1 MIAGDRPCSLAA
13 LLLLGSLAIAGSA
26 QRLPPRDVPETPLP
40 ALIEMDKISIPMRDG
55 VQLTADLYLPPG
67 SGRWPT
73 ILIRTPYSRRS
84 NTTRGY
90 RFFAEHGY
98 AVVAQDVRGRYGS
111 AGIFGSI
118 AQEGPDGNDTI
129 NWIARQVW
137 SNGRIGMAG
146 ASYVGMTQWW
156 AAIQRNPHLVTIF
169 PIVSG
174 NDEYMDRYYSP
185 GGAVQLGHRLVWLS
199 ENLSPRGISRP
210 QFQTYINHLPL
221 QTADVAATT
230 LPLEIWRIPMAH
242 PSYDSFWTRLSIRFH
257 LSNVDIPVC
266 SIGGWFDNYA
276 ESDLQAFSQLSKQGR
291 PVETWIG
298 PWPHN
303 FITKFPTVDFG
314 ATARP
319 HIRSLQLAWF
329 DRYLRT
335 ERSSPQR
342 PEPLLHLFV
351 MGDDTWR
358 DEHEW
363 PLARTRF
370 TPFYL
375 ESHGHANSASGD
387 GQLRTHLGGSH
398 QPDHFL
404 YDPRHPVPTRGGA
417 ICCNP
422 QLLPPGP
429 LDQTAVE
436 GRSDVLVYTSEPL
449 SEATEVTGPVGA
461 TLYIASSANDT
472 DFTAKLVDVSPSG
485 QPLLVTDGI
494 MRLRYRISLQ
504 KPVFVKRN
512 SVYQLHIDAGVTSWV
527 FLRGHRIRLEVS
539 SSNFPRFDRNL
550 NSDRPNSE
558 ETRMAVASQIV
569 FHNRQY
575 PSVLVLPVIP
585 RVRSSFATAHSHGS
599 RAS

>member
-1 MIAGDRPCSLAA
+1 MMAAIRPRCLAA
-13 LLLLGSLAIAGSA
+13 LVLLPTSFGAA
-26 QRLPPRDVPETPLP
+26 QRLPPRGVPETPLP
-40 ALIEMDKISIPMRDG
+40 SLIEMDKISIPMRDG
-55 VQLTADLYLPPG
+55 VLLTADLYLPPG
-67 SGRWPT
+67 AGRWPV

-84 NTTRGY
+84 TTTRGY

-98 AVVAQDVRGRYGS
+98 AVVAQDVRGRWGS
-111 AGIFGSI
+111 AGVFGSI

-129 NWIARQVW
+129 DWIARQAW
-137 SNGRIGMAG
+137 SNGRVGMAG

-156 AAIQRNPHLVTIF
+156 AAIQKNPHLVTIF

-174 NDEYMDRYYSP
+174 DDEYMDRFYSP

-199 ENLSPRGISRP
+199 ENLSPRGIRRP
-210 QFQTYINHLPL
+210 PFQSYINHLPL
-221 QTADVAATT
+221 QTADIAATT
-230 LPLEIWRIPMAH
+230 LPLQMWRTPMAH
-242 PSYDSFWTRLSIRFH
+242 PSYDSFWTRLSIRAH
-257 LSNVDIPVC
+257 LNDVDIPVC
-266 SIGGWFDNYA
+266 SMGGWFDAYA

-291 PVETWIG
+291 PMETWIG

-314 ATARP
+314 ATASP
-319 HIRSLQLAWF
+319 HIRSVQLAWF

-335 ERSSPQR
+335 ARFAEAHPT
-342 PEPLLHLFV
+342 PLLHLFV

-370 TPFYL
+370 TSFYL
-375 ESHGHANSASGD
+375 TSHGRANSASGD
-387 GQLRTHLGGSH
+387 GELQMHADEIL

-404 YDPRHPVPTRGGA
+404 YDPRTPVPTRGGA

-429 LDQTAVE
+429 LDQTSVE
-436 GRSDVLVYTSEPL
+436 SRSDVLVYTSAPL
-449 SEATEVTGPVGA
+449 AEAMEVSGPVGA

-485 QPLLVTDGI
+485 RPLLVTDGI
-494 MRLRYRISLQ
+494 TRLRYRISLQ
-504 KPVFVKRN
+504 RPAFVKPN
-512 SVYQLHIDAGVTSWV
+512 SIYQVHIDAGVTSWV
-527 FLRGHRIRLEVS
+527 FASRHRIRLEIS

-550 NSDRPNSE
+550 NSNRPNSV
-558 ETRMAVASQIV
+558 ETQITAASQMV
-569 FHNRQY
+569 FHSRHY

-585 RVRSSFATAHSHGS
+585 RMRSSILAAHSHGS
-599 RAS
+599 RSS